1 MPWTRTQRM
10 SLLAAL
16 ILTLLGCGDDGDDD
30 SAPADDD
37 DTQTDDDD
45 VQDDDDSG
53 VGDDDDSSAVPSP
66 PCGAGDWGAISDP
79 DNSVHVRADGSDE
92 DGDGTAAHPL
102 ATLQAALVK
111 TRGLAEHKRIAVG
124 PGVFEANLDILEE
137 TVDENNDPA
146 TDSGLVIEGCS
157 TDETAFVPTDANRP
171 VVKVSDANDVRL
183 AGFTLDGGLATL
195 WVWNSA
201 SVSLDFVAVK
211 NSTRLGVIFGG
222 WETIVS
228 ASHLTVEDTLLA
240 GASDPLGCGIAILDA
255 TVDLTDSA
263 VSGSHRAGILV
274 DYGTLTLDRV
284 TVDGTV
290 PGSDGSLGRG
300 IQIQDWSEVQ
310 IFDSEIGVQEPNHDA
325 GLFAN
330 AAFRL
335 WVENTLVQGTAPAE
349 FDVGGVPCAD
359 EGCPG
364 DGIVISQGGGAD
376 DPATY
381 VHYLY
386 DNVVSGCARAGL
398 VAESVVADLDGN
410 LSADNSIVDGGTG
423 ASLFVQGNLLTD
435 GGDPVITGTDAVAER
450 GDPFALNNTILDVAD
465 LLD

>member
-16 ILTLLGCGDDGDDD
+16 ISTLLGCGNDGDDD

-37 DTQTDDDD
+37 DATQTDDDD
-45 VQDDDDSG
+45 VQDDDDSA
-53 VGDDDDSSAVPSP
+53 GDDDDSSAVPSP
-66 PCGAGDWGAISDP
+66 PCGAGGWGAISDP
-79 DNSVHVRADGSDE
+79 DNSVHVREDGSDE
-92 DGDGTAAHPL
+92 DGDGTASRPL
-102 ATLQAALVK
+102 ATLQAALVM
-111 TRGLAEHKRIAVG
+111 TRGLTEDKRIAVG
-124 PGVFEANLDILEE
+124 PGVFEANLDILEA
-137 TVDENNDPA
+137 TVDEDNDPA

-157 TDETAFVPTDANRP
+157 QDETAFVPTDANRP
-171 VVKVSDANDVRL
+171 VVKVSDAKDVRL
-183 AGFTLDGGLATL
+183 AGFTLDGGRATL

-201 SVSLDFVAVK
+201 TVSIDFVAVK

-228 ASHLTVEDTLLA
+228 ASHLSVEDTLLMDA
-240 GASDPLGCGIAILDA
+240 NDPLGCGIAIQDA
-255 TVDLTDSA
+255 TVDLTDSSVA
-263 VSGSHRAGILV
+263 GSHRAGILV
-274 DYGTLTLDRV
+274 DYGTVTLDRV

-290 PGSDGSLGRG
+290 PGADGSLGRG

-310 IFDSEIGVQEPNHDA
+310 IFDSEIGAQAPNHDA

-335 WVENTLVQGTAPAE
+335 WVENTLVQDTAPAE
-349 FDVGGVPCAD
+349 FDVGGVPCAA

-364 DGIVISQGGGAD
+364 DGIVINQGGGAD

-386 DNVVSGCARAGL
+386 DNEIRGCARAGF

-410 LSADNSIVDGGTG
+410 LSADNTIVDAGTE
-423 ASLFVQGNLLTD
+423 ASLFVQGSLLTD
-435 GGDPVITGTDAVAER
+435 GGAPTITGTDAVAER
-450 GDPFALNNTILDVAD
+450 GDPFALNNSVLDVDD
-465 LLD
+465 LLN